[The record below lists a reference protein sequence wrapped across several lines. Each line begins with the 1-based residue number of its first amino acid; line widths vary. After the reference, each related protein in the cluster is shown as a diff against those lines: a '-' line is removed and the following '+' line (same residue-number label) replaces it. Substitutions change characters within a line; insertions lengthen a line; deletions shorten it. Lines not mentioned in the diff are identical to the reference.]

1 MRSKL
6 RSRTAAKRDSYSGVP
21 AQARTAAVVEV
32 VTRSSGEAREHIA
45 SSPFRLG
52 STRDQLQQDRCV
64 RGELDADCNVFGS
77 RHGLLSHMRREDG
90 FARFAL

>member
-32 VTRSSGEAREHIA
+32 VTGHPGRLANTLRAPRLDWVAHAISCNRTGASAVNWTLIATFSVPALTPFASICAARMDLR
-45 SSPFRLG
+45 P
-52 STRDQLQQDRCV
+52 
-64 RGELDADCNVFGS
+64 S
-77 RHGLLSHMRREDG
+77 R
-90 FARFAL
+90 

>member
-32 VTRSSGEAREHIA
+32 VTGHPGRLANTLRAPRLDWVAHAISCNRTGA
-45 SSPFRLG
+45 SAVN
-52 STRDQLQQDRCV
+52 TV
-64 RGELDADCNVFGS
+64 RGLP
-77 RHGLLSHMRREDG
+77 GLVRYTIPGIATFD
-90 FARFAL
+90 